1 MQPYDYTL
9 NAQSPLQSFNSA
21 YTMGSVIRQQ
31 QEAALVA
38 EAQRAKAEAEAKR
51 QEQVY
56 AMFEKLRSP
65 GATAK
70 DYADLSM
77 IMPKDASNSILE
89 SLKARTDAENAADL
103 NDSSQVF
110 SAFKSGRVDIAVDL
124 IKRQAEAERASGNEQ
139 QAQELLQYAR
149 IAEESPEGAESVE
162 DLIGFSISMMPGG
175 DKAIEAAIKYSDE
188 RRKAIEHPDL
198 VAKQKADRDKA
209 ESDAEK
215 ARVDADYAERF
226 KIIELKDKAESLGL
240 TTAQTNETIARTK
253 KLDAETAKLLL
264 ELDAAKNNK
273 GYLTPEEAA
282 KGEDALRGEYVRRTD
297 EHSRI
302 ERNWAIIQ
310 SADATGIG
318 DVARIYAIMTMFD
331 PRSSVKEGEQATAQ
345 NAAGVPDWVRSLYN
359 TAVGGGKLSEGARK
373 QLYSQAEKV
382 YESSKKMAQSV
393 ESDILSIADR
403 RGLNKDNIIPKA
415 TEKAQAEE
423 RDLPTVKEY
432 LKSKWPGE
440 AAKIDAMRSINDVK
454 SLYPKTYATY
464 KKEGSSR
471 VGSVVE
477 VDF

>member
-9 NAQSPLQSFNSA
+9 NAQSPLQSLNSA
-21 YTMGSVIRQQ
+21 YTMGSVIKQQ
-31 QEAALVA
+31 QDAARLV
-38 EAQRAKAEAEAKR
+38 EAQRAQAEAEAKR
-51 QEQVY
+51 QEQVFS
-56 AMFEKLRSP
+56 MFEKLRSP

-70 DYADLSM
+70 DYADLAM

-89 SLKARTDAENAADL
+89 SLKTRTEAENAADL
-103 NDSSQVF
+103 NDSAQVF
-110 SAFKSGRVDIAVDL
+110 SAFKSGRSDIAIDL

-139 QAQELLQYAR
+139 QAQQLLEYAR

-162 DLIGFSISMMPGG
+162 DLLGFSISMMPGG
-175 DKAIEAAIKYSDE
+175 DTAIESAIKYSDE
-188 RRKAIEHPDL
+188 RRKSIEHPDL

-240 TTAQTNETIARTK
+240 TTAQTNETISRTK

-273 GYLTPEEAA
+273 GYLTPEEMA
-282 KGEDALRGEYVRRTD
+282 KGEDALRTEYVKRTG
-297 EHSRI
+297 EHAKI
-302 ERNWAIIQ
+302 EQNWAIVQ
-310 SADATGIG
+310 SAEGTGIG
-318 DVARIYAIMTMFD
+318 DVARIFAIMKMFD
-331 PRSSVKEGEQATAQ
+331 PTSVVREGEQATAQ
-345 NAAGVPDWVRSLYN
+345 NAAGVPEHIRSIYN
-359 TAVGGGKLSEGARK
+359 NARGEGKLSDKARAEI
-373 QLYSQAEKV
+373 YSQAKKV
-382 YESSKKMAQSV
+382 YEASKKTASGV
-393 ESDILSIADR
+393 ESDILAIADR
-403 RGLNKDNIIPKA
+403 RGLNKDNIVPKA

-423 RDLPTVKEY
+423 RDLPNVKEY
-432 LKSKWPGE
+432 LKSKWPNE
-440 AAKIDAMRSINDVK
+440 SAKIDAIRSISDVK
-454 SLYPKTYATY
+454 SLYPKTYSTY